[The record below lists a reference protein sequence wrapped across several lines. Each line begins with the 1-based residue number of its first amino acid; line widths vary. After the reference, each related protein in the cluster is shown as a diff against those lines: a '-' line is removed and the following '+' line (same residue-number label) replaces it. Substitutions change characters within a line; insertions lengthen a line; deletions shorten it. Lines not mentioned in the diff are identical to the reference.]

1 MIHFSGMCCNWCQTC
16 FLQICANNQTGA
28 KTRLRGSSEMYILQ
42 MWRLVSNKEV
52 FLHRLQTILHHSWEA
67 HTELKMFAFHYF
79 HRRRIATADLK
90 ASSHLGKSQPSAS
103 SFGVWALSF
112 WLWSSSGWVTPLA
125 VKDESRTYGL
135 VAFLSYWWNVIWQK
149 VRVSGFCWKKQKYVF
164 NKGGCGKKQDCHK
177 LQTDYIPRELLAHFV
192 WDDW

>member
-1 MIHFSGMCCNWCQTC
+1 M
-16 FLQICANNQTGA
+16 FLQ
-28 KTRLRGSSEMYILQ
+28 RP
-42 MWRLVSNKEV
+42 
-52 FLHRLQTILHHSWEA
+52 QTILHQTWEA

-79 HRRRIATADLK
+79 DRQRIATADLK

-112 WLWSSSGWVTPLA
+112 WLWSSSGWVIPLA

-149 VRVSGFCWKKQKYVF
+149 VRVSGFCWKSKKYVF
-164 NKGGCGKKQDCHK
+164 DIKGRCGKSRTATNYRLTTFQKNCWLTLSGTAGSKDGGPASWRTSRGAQF
-177 LQTDYIPRELLAHFV
+177 LQMCDF
-192 WDDW
+192 

>member
-1 MIHFSGMCCNWCQTC
+1 MPNSFSPNLCKQPSRCSKNQAEGELWDVGYTYLKTC
-16 FLQICANNQTGA
+16 LQQGSVFTWAANYSTSHM
-28 KTRLRGSSEMYILQ
+28 GS
-42 MWRLVSNKEV
+42 
-52 FLHRLQTILHHSWEA
+52 A
-67 HTELKMFAFHYF
+67 HGTQNVCFYYF

-112 WLWSSSGWVTPLA
+112 WLWSSSGWVIPLA

-149 VRVSGFCWKKQKYVF
+149 VRVSGFCWKSKKYVF
-164 NKGGCGKKQDCHK
+164 DKGGCGKKQDCHK
-177 LQTDYIPRELLAHFV
+177 LQTDYIPKELLALFV
-192 WDDW
+192 WDCW